1 MDSIPP
7 LPVSLTCIVAPV
19 PPPVIG
25 IVSPVLYKCPSFV
38 IVVTSGHPVIVPLNK
53 TSSSVL
59 SVPERIC
66 PITNV
71 PTIDFVPKVIS
82 VISVPPI
89 IILTTDSTIAVAS
102 FILKSLGSFG

>member
-1 MDSIPP
+1 M
-7 LPVSLTCIVAPV
+7 APV

-38 IVVTSGHPVIVPLNK
+38 IVATSGHPVIVPLNK

-59 SVPERIC
+59 SVPERTC

-71 PTIDFVPKVIS
+71 PTIVSLPKVIS

-89 IILTTDSTIAVAS
+89 TSLTTDSTIAVAS
-102 FILKSLGSFG
+102 LIVYH